1 MTRIEH
7 NSNNTNKNLNTNEDL
22 FNLFKNNSNLVNSKK
37 KVEIKSL
44 NDLIHI
50 FICDENQ
57 IFNKYTPCEILEGNN
72 KYEEKVNK
80 KVKFSSEEK
89 NKNEKQKLNK
99 TINDEN
105 KKSSSLRKD
114 NEINEVALKNKRKIN
129 FRNAEIDILKKS
141 DDAYP
146 ICISDS
152 YNEIFYLSRKNVS
165 EDCFH
170 LKKIQNICNEVKDDL
185 KFYKVENHD
194 KYKFRP
200 RNIDSDLLKIKH
212 GLYDTEYDNYDIC
225 DSKDSESNS
234 LKNIRKKCKEV
245 VQYLN
250 FNCNLVDINE
260 VVDILNIITN
270 PDFDERIDK
279 YKYLK
284 LFIDKYHHVYP
295 CEDIT
300 GIRKIRKYVK
310 NNYTHKGDFYIN
322 ENDISDMYLKT
333 NLEKINRNEYFINN
347 MLNLH
352 IDNGK
357 FWILLVHNIW
367 IPLFIENMNSLQYS
381 FYSYLL
387 NYDND
392 VAVLDQFTCSRRNRK
407 FYKFSHYIFT
417 GILFSGIPSIYRLLM
432 RLCTYKYCEVRI
444 NMILE
449 KNYDNIYNE
458 VVISSLNYHID
469 AIRNF
474 FPFFKEYKNIN
485 MEQIVESFFNSSF
498 FNIIISSLKKN
509 NIEKVILHQKY
520 LNFINSFFLMITEFL
535 YGISSKKCLDKI
547 NDNQIKL
554 LDCFDEIFYE
564 DMNILIGRD
573 ILLFVADLLCLY
585 KLNSIYIKK
594 KYCNIILKMTNIIKN
609 KYYTKDLLTNDNTWK
624 QTYVIAVKIH
634 YFINCALERKQT
646 VNDNI
651 MLQELTLINR
661 FYFNNL
667 KQENSIG
674 EFYDLE
680 NINYG
685 IYCWNS
691 ICNKYTNIHHYEYN
705 KNNFEY
711 CQGCYI
717 ATYCS
722 EYCKLTHLLSSH
734 HNVCVYFKNV
744 PSFLKFNTY
753 NVDFN
758 FYEMKYLNIFQN
770 IDVFDKEN
778 DKYQIIY

>member
-1 MTRIEH
+1 MDCIEN
-7 NSNNTNKNLNTNEDL
+7 NSNNIKTNFNTDDD
-22 FNLFKNNSNLVNSKK
+22 FFDLFKNCDTLVNYKK

-50 FICDENQ
+50 FVHDKERIYDEY
-57 IFNKYTPCEILEGNN
+57 KPCEAF
-72 KYEEKVNK
+72 EEN
-80 KVKFSSEEK
+80 S
-89 NKNEKQKLNK
+89 KNEEEISEKDEFYTKEKDEKGKLNENVK
-99 TINDEN
+99 DEH
-105 KKSSSLRKD
+105 KKSLLFRKSD
-114 NEINEVALKNKRKIN
+114 EIKEVAMNDKSKTNLKNVGLDVSK
-129 FRNAEIDILKKS
+129 DCGS
-141 DDAYP
+141 TYP
-146 ICISDS
+146 ICINEN
-152 YNEIFYLSRKNVS
+152 YNEILYLSKKNVS
-165 EDCFH
+165 EDCIH
-170 LKKIQNICNEVKDDL
+170 LKKIQKICNDIKNNL

-200 RNIDSDLLKIKH
+200 RDINKNLIKKKRDS
-212 GLYDTEYDNYDIC
+212 YNTEYTNYNIC
-225 DSKDSESNS
+225 GKDSE
-234 LKNIRKKCKEV
+234 KNYLRDIEKRCKEV

-250 FNCNLVDINE
+250 FNCDLVDINE
-260 VVDILNIITN
+260 VIDILNIITN

-284 LFIDKYHHVYP
+284 LFITNYHYVYP
-295 CEDIT
+295 SEDIDRL
-300 GIRKIRKYVK
+300 RKIRKYVRS
-310 NNYTHKGDFYIN
+310 NYIHKGDFYIN
-322 ENDISDMYLKT
+322 ENDISDIYLKT
-333 NLEKINRNEYFINN
+333 NLDKIYRNEIFVNN

-357 FWILLVHNIW
+357 FWIQLVHNIW
-367 IPLFIENMNSLQYS
+367 IPLTIENLNSLQNS
-381 FYSYLL
+381 FYSYLF

-392 VAVLDQFTCSRRNRK
+392 VAVLDQFTYSRRDRK

-449 KNYDNIYNE
+449 KNYDNIYNDI
-458 VVISSLNYHID
+458 VISSLNYHID

-485 MEQIVESFFNSSF
+485 MENIVENFFDSSF
-498 FNIIISSLKKN
+498 FSIIISSLKKN
-509 NIEKVILHQKY
+509 NIERVVLNQKY

-535 YGISSKKCLDKI
+535 YGISSKKCLEKI
-547 NDNQIKL
+547 NDSQINL
-554 LDCFDEIFYE
+554 LECFDNIFYD

-573 ILLFVADLLCLY
+573 ILLFTADLLCLY
-585 KLNSIYIKK
+585 KLNSIYIKRK
-594 KYCNIILKMTNIIKN
+594 HCNIILKMTNLIKN
-609 KYYTKDLLTNDNTWK
+609 AYYIKDPLTNNDTWK
-624 QTYVIAVKIH
+624 QTYVVAVKINH
-634 YFINCALERKQT
+634 FIKCALERKQT
-646 VNDNI
+646 INDNI

-661 FYFNNL
+661 FYFNDL

-674 EFYDLE
+674 EFYCLK

-691 ICNKYTNIHHYEYN
+691 VCNKYTNIHHYEYN

-722 EYCKLTHLLSSH
+722 EQCRLTHLLSSH
-734 HNVCVYFKNV
+734 HNVCVYFKRI
-744 PSFLKFNTY
+744 PSFLKFNTF

-758 FYEMKYLNIFQN
+758 FYDMKYLNIFQN
-770 IDVFDKEN
+770 IDIFDKEN
-778 DKYQIIY
+778 DKYHVIY